1 MAVAHTTV
9 LELLG
14 KQVSFIHSI
23 QIGLDAYPM
32 SITGTVTEIIL
43 SLNDD
48 HLISIDKGDF
58 YPFSE
63 LRDFQISYS

>member
-9 LELLG
+9 LQLLG

-23 QIGLDAYPM
+23 EIGLDAYPL
-32 SITGTVTEIIL
+32 SLSGTVTQIIL
-43 SLNDD
+43 SVTDD
-48 HLISIDKGDF
+48 HQISIDDGDF

-63 LRDFQISYS
+63 LRDFQIS